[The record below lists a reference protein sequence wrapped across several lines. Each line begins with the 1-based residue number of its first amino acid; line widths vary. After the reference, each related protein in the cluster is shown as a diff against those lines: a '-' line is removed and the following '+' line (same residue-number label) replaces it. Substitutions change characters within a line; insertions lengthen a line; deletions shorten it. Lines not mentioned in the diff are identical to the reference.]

1 MPIKF
6 AGSEDVPVRD
16 SPRVGEHSADVL
28 ARVLGLSAGDI
39 DELRSAGVI

>member
-6 AGSEDVPVRD
+6 AGSEDVPVTD

-28 ARVLGLSAGDI
+28 TRVLGLSPEEV
-39 DELRSAGVI
+39 DELRTAGVI